1 MSKKNNENEIL
12 KDLYIDSLNLSRL
25 LIRESSKLKLNMNTI
40 YQSGINNYSTKQYEI
55 FIYINNMNCTSI
67 EDIKLRRYLL
77 NIARS
82 YGKALYKKHM
92 NMVDLIYNRRFD
104 EFESYAKKNNFKK
117 RFSIKKFNYIKKL
130 KLSGKSKEIK
140 KNNKYI
146 KKLFHN
152 IFENC
157 EKVIKKDE
165 KLINKYIRD
174 IYDLEFIKKNSKIL
188 IDII

>member
-1 MSKKNNENEIL
+1 MNKEKNENEIL

-40 YQSGINNYSTKQYEI
+40 YQSVINNYSTKQYEI
-55 FIYINNMNCTSI
+55 FKYINNMNCTSI

-104 EFESYAKKNNFKK
+104 EFESYAKKIT
-117 RFSIKKFNYIKKL
+117 S
-130 KLSGKSKEIK
+130 
-140 KNNKYI
+140 
-146 KKLFHN
+146 
-152 IFENC
+152 
-157 EKVIKKDE
+157 KKDLVS
-165 KLINKYIRD
+165 KNLII
-174 IYDLEFIKKNSKIL
+174 
-188 IDII
+188 

>member
-55 FIYINNMNCTSI
+55 FKYINNMNCTSI

-104 EFESYAKKNNFKK
+104 EFESYAKKNIIRSVFCRIDGQNF
-117 RFSIKKFNYIKKL
+117 
-130 KLSGKSKEIK
+130 
-140 KNNKYI
+140 
-146 KKLFHN
+146 
-152 IFENC
+152 
-157 EKVIKKDE
+157 
-165 KLINKYIRD
+165 
-174 IYDLEFIKKNSKIL
+174 FI
-188 IDII
+188 

>member
-1 MSKKNNENEIL
+1 MNKETHENEIL
-12 KDLYIDSLNLSRL
+12 KNLYIDSLNLSRL
-25 LIRESSKLKLNMNTI
+25 LIRETSKLKLNMNTI
-40 YQSGINNYSTKQYEI
+40 YQSSINNYSTKQYKI
-55 FIYINNMNCTSI
+55 FKYVNDMNCTSI

-82 YGKALYKKHM
+82 YGKALYKK
-92 NMVDLIYNRRFD
+92 NIDMVELIYNRRFD
-104 EFESYAKKNNFKK
+104 EFESSAKRNNFKK
-117 RFSIKKFNYIKKL
+117 RFSTRKFNYIKKL
-130 KLSGKSKEIK
+130 KLSDKSKEIK
-140 KNNKYI
+140 RNNKNI

-165 KLINKYIRD
+165 IVLNKYCRD

-188 IDII
+188 IDIL

>member
-1 MSKKNNENEIL
+1 MNKEKNENEIL

-55 FIYINNMNCTSI
+55 FKYINNMNCTSI

-104 EFESYAKKNNFKK
+104 EFESYAKKIT
-117 RFSIKKFNYIKKL
+117 S
-130 KLSGKSKEIK
+130 
-140 KNNKYI
+140 
-146 KKLFHN
+146 
-152 IFENC
+152 
-157 EKVIKKDE
+157 KKDLVS
-165 KLINKYIRD
+165 KNLII
-174 IYDLEFIKKNSKIL
+174 
-188 IDII
+188 

>member
-12 KDLYIDSLNLSRL
+12 KDFYMDSLNLSRL

-55 FIYINNMNCTSI
+55 FKYINNMNCTSI

-104 EFESYAKKNNFKK
+104 EFERYAKKNNFKK

-146 KKLFHN
+146 KKWFHN

-165 KLINKYIRD
+165 KLLNKYSRD

-188 IDII
+188 MSIT

>member
-1 MSKKNNENEIL
+1 MNKEKNENEIL

-25 LIRESSKLKLNMNTI
+25 LIIESSKLKLNMNTI

-55 FIYINNMNCTSI
+55 FKYINNMNCTSI

-104 EFESYAKKNNFKK
+104 EFESYAKKIT
-117 RFSIKKFNYIKKL
+117 S
-130 KLSGKSKEIK
+130 
-140 KNNKYI
+140 
-146 KKLFHN
+146 
-152 IFENC
+152 
-157 EKVIKKDE
+157 KKDLVS
-165 KLINKYIRD
+165 KNLII
-174 IYDLEFIKKNSKIL
+174 
-188 IDII
+188 